1 MHPSLSHPRYLAS
14 VCVLS
19 MIFGDT
25 PSPSLLFF
33 SSFQWKNR
41 CSSIPDYFYLTMHY
55 HNKTRAWKK
64 KKKDKL
70 KETARPR
77 TWIWEAYFHLS
88 SLSLFFYVALF
99 FSLREMESDMP
110 FHSPCA
116 SLWCFSGLLLCMG
129 RAQSRAQAQRRAAG
143 GLPGAP
149 RQTFHRATKRSAAN
163 APAKWALNALMSVA
177 KEPCQD

>member
-1 MHPSLSHPRYLAS
+1 
-14 VCVLS
+14 
-19 MIFGDT
+19 MIFSFCLCFINDIWWY
-25 PSPSLLFF
+25 PEPLPLIFLLFPV
-33 SSFQWKNR
+33 KNR
-41 CSSIPDYFYLTMHY
+41 CYSIPDYFYLTLHY
-55 HNKTRAWKK
+55 HNKTRAW

-143 GLPGAP
+143 GLPRAP
-149 RQTFHRATKRSAAN
+149 RQNFHGATKRSSAN
-163 APAKWALNALMSVA
+163 APAKWTLNALMSVA